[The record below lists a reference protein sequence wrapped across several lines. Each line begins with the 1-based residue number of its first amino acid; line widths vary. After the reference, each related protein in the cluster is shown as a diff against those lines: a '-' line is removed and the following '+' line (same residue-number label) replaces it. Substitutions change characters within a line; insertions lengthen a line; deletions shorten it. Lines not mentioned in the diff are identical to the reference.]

1 MSNAVKTTKRKASPR
16 VADQMQLRTV
26 PPGLAKDSGSR
37 RSASDSPS
45 RVLSLSDL
53 EVPSRDLLTHDQEI
67 ELGLQI
73 QNGFERITR
82 SLPVMVEAYEVY
94 LRHMAEVA
102 AGNRVVVAWFPLRPR
117 LEKDMQKLE
126 SYLEKARKLAGRRK
140 KIPSELETKI
150 NRVLDRGIRILRLY
164 PLSPEMLFCWTR
176 DSLDMARTSRRPDPL
191 RGLRRQERIRSELEE
206 VFRLIAEARDQL
218 ILPNFRLVLK
228 DVFRYHPAGMKRSD
242 LFQEGILGLHR
253 AVFRYRPEKKTRFS
267 TYATYWIR
275 QSIRK
280 SLIDRAH
287 MVRVPQAVQ
296 ETLRKPEN
304 DMKPEEARRIR
315 RLMRETVSMS
325 AGDDDDPRDRL
336 DYRIVRN
343 KASLDES
350 FHLDVVPE
358 EVAKALQKLT
368 GRERE
373 VIRRRF
379 GFDEDRTQTLE
390 EFGVALHLSRERIR
404 QIEREALEK
413 MSHYGS
419 LQAVYEELN

>member
-1 MSNAVKTTKRKASPR
+1 
-16 VADQMQLRTV
+16 
-26 PPGLAKDSGSR
+26 
-37 RSASDSPS
+37 
-45 RVLSLSDL
+45 
-53 EVPSRDLLTHDQEI
+53 
-67 ELGLQI
+67 
-73 QNGFERITR
+73 
-82 SLPVMVEAYEVY
+82 
-94 LRHMAEVA
+94 
-102 AGNRVVVAWFPLRPR
+102 
-117 LEKDMQKLE
+117 
-126 SYLEKARKLAGRRK
+126 
-140 KIPSELETKI
+140 
-150 NRVLDRGIRILRLY
+150 
-164 PLSPEMLFCWTR
+164 
-176 DSLDMARTSRRPDPL
+176 
-191 RGLRRQERIRSELEE
+191 
-206 VFRLIAEARDQL
+206 
-218 ILPNFRLVLK
+218 
-228 DVFRYHPAGMKRSD
+228 MKRSD

-379 GFDEDRTQTLE
+379 GIDEDRTQTLE
-390 EFGVALHLSRERIR
+390 EIGVALHLSRERIR